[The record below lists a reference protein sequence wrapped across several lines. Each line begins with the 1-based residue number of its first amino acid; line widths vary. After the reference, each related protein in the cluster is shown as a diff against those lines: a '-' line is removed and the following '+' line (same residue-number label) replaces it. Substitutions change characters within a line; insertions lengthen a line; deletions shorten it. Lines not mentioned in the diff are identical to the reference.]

1 MLVVSFYKIRFLAL
15 KSADYLN
22 LDVNQFNSSLLENV
36 NVSLYQFLIIQGGNL
51 ATLFEDLI
59 HHFPWFKK
67 TGSHSHE
74 VFVLNIIAVSIGRNA
89 GTLPSIYTG

>member
-36 NVSLYQFLIIQGGNL
+36 NVSLYQFLIIQGGNFSH
-51 ATLFEDLI
+51 TVWRPYPSFPLI
-59 HHFPWFKK
+59 
-67 TGSHSHE
+67 
-74 VFVLNIIAVSIGRNA
+74 
-89 GTLPSIYTG
+89 